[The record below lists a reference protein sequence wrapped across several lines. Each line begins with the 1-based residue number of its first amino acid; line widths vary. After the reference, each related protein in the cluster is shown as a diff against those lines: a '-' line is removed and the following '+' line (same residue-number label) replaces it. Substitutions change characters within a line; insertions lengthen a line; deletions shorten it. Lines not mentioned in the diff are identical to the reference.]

1 MPGAKSTGLSGKV
14 LEQKTDRPLSGLV
27 VEAVNTKGAAIK
39 GIQTSVTDAAGA
51 FELRFDQPDDKTVAA
66 ALKSG
71 IVLRIKTAEGS
82 TVHSTDKMI
91 VKAGTDKLGTIQ
103 LPGQSVPPRTTSG
116 NRGTFIRVSVHLP
129 GGIHYDKN
137 VTVSLRQ
144 RSKSITVKRE
154 KDSLLYEA
162 QVEPGVYQ
170 LEVSAGSFTS
180 PGRSVT
186 VPREGTTVSIYL
198 GEKDWPFYRFG
209 ENVVPFEPREDLF
222 AIVFPSRPPDER
234 AAREMIQKL
243 VAALPLKPLEFNAG
257 TDKDHTT
264 SFQAG
269 SGAIWLFSITRKPD
283 AKLYAQLLETTRRI
297 LGEEVRAG
305 IPVDIKPGQI
315 KVLDNQFVVRF
326 RDHLKPVEIERLT
339 KEAGARI
346 LRGFIQAG
354 NARLLE
360 FTRGWYRDHLEVI
373 EKWYKENLLVYGE
386 PNLLAEFTDDVF
398 PADPPNDPLFGTQA
412 NLTLQGAN
420 TAWQFL
426 NGINANLTL
435 GSPNVFVATLDRGVD
450 TDHPDIVGNLTDGT
464 PQLAQCYD
472 FSGMRPCTTPGYAP
486 DTSHGM
492 GVYGIISARTN
503 NGTAISGI
511 APNVHHIGLERPLVL
526 DTALYPDVLL
536 WTAGFTTGNSTP
548 GWPAEPISPAADIIS
563 CSHGVGGLAL
573 SGLMDDTL
581 TYLST
586 YGRGGRGTLMIYSS
600 GNDNMLITGWRTWA
614 AHPRTMAIGNS
625 MQPDGM
631 GVERRDN
638 TSNFGPELD
647 ICAQGTNAP
656 SLNPTGGTQI
666 FGGTSAA
673 APTVNAAAALMLSV
687 EPALTW
693 INLRDI
699 LRDTAVV
706 IDPANVNPVGQ
717 WIGGFSQWYGFGRLN
732 INAAVQGANTFDPG
746 SVNLVV
752 RDNLADDGTFVP
764 SAGTFWRSPDLWVR
778 NTDPA
783 GDPAI
788 AYTDNPPNDP
798 ATFGADNW
806 VRVRVKN
813 VGSAASSN
821 FWVRAY
827 LTHFAGSQF
836 RYPANYIPSINTG
849 DPLPSPL
856 VQGTYLIGEQFV
868 PSLGAGADDIYT
880 FPWPAALVPPEIVN
894 GTHWHPCL
902 LAEVSPHTGPSP
914 SGNLVVDNTNLAQR
928 NITISYS
935 DDDNVHEM
943 TGVIG
948 HADDD
953 ARIKRI
959 VVYRGNLPKHA
970 KLWVRLPDTRV
981 EEATIRL
988 QRTKGHTER
997 PLKPCCCGTPAAPTH
1012 NPTAGETG
1020 GKIAIDRIRG
1030 YRVFRLDSGDRLTL
1044 DIPMVSGRLTP
1055 IVVGAWMPDN
1065 VEKQTYEIALAE
1077 QGDNGYA
1084 LGGFSLVIK
1093 PR

>member
-1 MPGAKSTGLSGKV
+1 MPSAKSTGLSGRV

-27 VEAVNTKGAAIK
+27 VEAVNEKGTSIK
-39 GIQTSVTDAAGA
+39 GIKTSVTDATGA
-51 FELRFDQPDDKTVAA
+51 FELVINKPDDKDVAT

-71 IVLRIKTAEGS
+71 IILQIKTAAGS
-82 TVHSTDKMI
+82 TVHSTEKMT
-91 VKAGTDKLGTIQ
+91 VKASTKQLGTIQ
-103 LPGQSVPPRTTSG
+103 LPERLVSSRTTTD
-116 NRGTFIRVSVHLP
+116 RGTYIRVSVHLP
-129 GGIHYDKN
+129 GGEHYEKN
-137 VTVSLRQ
+137 VTITLRQ
-144 RSKSITVKRE
+144 RTKSITVKRV
-154 KDSLLYEA
+154 KGSLLYEA

-170 LEVSAGSFTS
+170 LEVSADPFTS
-180 PGRSVT
+180 PGRTVT
-186 VPREGTTVSIYL
+186 IPREGKTVSIYL
-198 GEKDWPFYRFG
+198 GEKDWPFYRLG
-209 ENVVPFEPREDLF
+209 ENPVPFEPREDLF
-222 AIVFPSRPPDER
+222 AIVFPSRTPNER
-234 AAREMIQKL
+234 MTRLLVQKIIDS
-243 VAALPLKPLEFNAG
+243 LPLKPFEL
-257 TDKDHTT
+257 TT
-264 SFQAG
+264 GKEQSLPFQAAN
-269 SGAIWLFSITRKPD
+269 GAIWLFAITQKPD
-283 AKLYAQLLETTRRI
+283 PKLYARLTAGVQQI
-297 LGEEVRAG
+297 LGEEVRTG
-305 IPVDIKPGQI
+305 IPVDIKSGQV
-315 KVLDNQFVVRF
+315 KVLDNKFVVRF
-326 RDHLKPVEIERLT
+326 RDNLKPVEIERLA
-339 KEAGARI
+339 KEVGARI

-360 FTRGWYRDHLEVI
+360 FTRGWYRDYLAVI
-373 EKWYKENLLVYGE
+373 EQWYKENLLVYGE
-386 PNLLAEFTDDVF
+386 PDILAEITDDVF

-412 NLTLQGAN
+412 NLTLQGADN
-420 TAWQFL
+420 AWQFL
-426 NGINANLTL
+426 NGINPTFTL
-435 GSPNVFVATLDRGVD
+435 GNPTVHVATLDRGVD

-464 PQLAQCYD
+464 PQLATCYD

-492 GVYGIISARTN
+492 GVYGIISARTD
-503 NGTAISGI
+503 NGTAIAGI

-526 DTALYPDVLL
+526 DSGLYPDVLL

-548 GWPAEPISPAADIIS
+548 GWPAEPIARAADIIS

-581 TYLST
+581 TYIAT

-673 APTVNAAAALMLSV
+673 APTVNAAAALMLSI

-706 IDPANVNPVGQ
+706 IDPANANPVGQ
-717 WIGGFSQWYGFGRLN
+717 WIGGFSQWYGFGRLD
-732 INAAVQGANTFDPG
+732 INAAVQGANDFDPG

-764 SAGTFWRSPDLWVR
+764 SAGTFWRSPDVWVR
-778 NTDPA
+778 NSDPVA
-783 GDPAI
+783 DPAI
-788 AYTDNPPNDP
+788 AYNSNPPNDQ
-798 ATFGADNW
+798 ATSGADNW

-827 LTHFAGSQF
+827 LTHFAGSEF

-856 VQGTYLIGEQFV
+856 VQGTYLIGELFV
-868 PSLGAGADDIYT
+868 NSLAAGADDTYT
-880 FPWPAALVPPEIVN
+880 FLWPAALVPPEIVN

-914 SGNLVVDNTNLAQR
+914 SGNLVIDNSNLAQR

-948 HADDD
+948 HADNE
-953 ARIKRI
+953 ARIHRI
-959 VVYRGNLPKHA
+959 TVYRGNLPKQA
-970 KLWVRLPDTRV
+970 KLWVRLPDARV
-981 EEATIRL
+981 EEATVRL
-988 QRTKGHTER
+988 QRTKGHTGKPSR
-997 PLKPCCCGTPAAPTH
+997 PQDCCCGTPATHAPTG
-1012 NPTAGETG
+1012 NETG

-1044 DIPMVSGRLTP
+1044 DIPMVSGPLTP
-1055 IVVGAWMPDN
+1055 VVVGAWMP
-1065 VEKQTYEIALAE
+1065 EGTEAQTYEIPLA
-1077 QGDNGYA
+1077 QQDSNGYA

-1093 PR
+1093 PRG